1 MAAPTLG
8 DGISRAIEEFAVP
21 SIGLIAFIAVIRVAY
36 GAQEAGIVYLVATL
50 SVLLVMRSKAK
61 YWNVPYTFA
70 VGTVG
75 LLVWFGVPTVF
86 PHLVPPAFATV
97 GSAGG
102 GLVLLSIAAMT
113 IEKI

>member
-1 MAAPTLG
+1 MAPPTLG
-8 DGISRAIEEFAVP
+8 NGISRAIEEFAVP
-21 SIGLIAFIAVIRVAY
+21 SIGLIALIAVIRATY

-75 LLVWFGVPTVF
+75 LLAWFGVPSVF
-86 PHLVPPAFATV
+86 PHLVPPAFATA
-97 GSAGG
+97 GSVGG
-102 GLVLLSIAAMT
+102 GLVLFSIALMT
-113 IEKI
+113 IEKL